1 MYGGVY
7 MSVDKSWGSKLFDSI
22 NIILLS
28 IIGLVTLIPFV
39 YVFAGSFTTVAELA
53 QKQFVIIPKE
63 ITFEAY
69 RYIFST
75 NTVSKAMGV
84 STGVTL
90 AGTLFSL
97 ALTILM
103 AYGLSK
109 KDLLGRRGIMF
120 LVIFTMLFNGG
131 LIPSFIVVKELGLI
145 DSYAALI
152 IPSALSAFNLII
164 MRNFFQNLPEGLEES
179 AKIDGAGSWSILLR
193 IVMPLSM
200 PVIATISLFYAV
212 GYWNTYFQAVMY
224 INDAT
229 KWPIQVILRQIV
241 ILASGLAGDTSD
253 FAGDYIAPPEQGIKM
268 AVIVIATLPILIVYP
283 FLQKYFAKGAMLG
296 SIKG

>member
-1 MYGGVY
+1 MTY
-7 MSVDKSWGSKLFDSI
+7 DKSWGSRIFDSV

-53 QKQFVIIPKE
+53 EKQFVIIPTQF
-63 ITFEAY
+63 TFEAY

-75 NTVSKAMGV
+75 NTVSRAMGV
-84 STGVTL
+84 SAGVTL

-97 ALTILM
+97 ILTILM

-109 KDLLGRRGIMF
+109 RDLVGRRLIMF

-131 LIPSFIVVKELGLI
+131 LIPSFIIVKELGLI
-145 DSYAALI
+145 DTYAALI

-179 AKIDGAGSWSILLR
+179 AKIDGAGSWNILLR
-193 IVMPLSM
+193 IVIPLSM

-224 INDAT
+224 INDVT

-241 ILASGLAGDTSD
+241 ILASALTGDTSD
-253 FAGDYIAPPEQGIKM
+253 FGGDYVAPPEQGIKM
-268 AVIVIATLPILIVYP
+268 AVIVIATVPILVVYP
-283 FLQKYFAKGAMLG
+283 FLQKHFTKGAMLG

>member
-1 MYGGVY
+1 MTY
-7 MSVDKSWGSKLFDSI
+7 DKSWGSKIFDSV

-53 QKQFVIIPKE
+53 EKQFVIIPTQF
-63 ITFEAY
+63 TFEAY

-75 NTVSKAMGV
+75 NTVSRAMGV
-84 STGVTL
+84 SVGVTL

-97 ALTILM
+97 ILTILM

-109 KDLLGRRGIMF
+109 RDLVGRRLIMF

-131 LIPSFIVVKELGLI
+131 LIPSFIIVKELGLI
-145 DSYAALI
+145 DTYAALI

-179 AKIDGAGSWSILLR
+179 AKIDGAGSWNILLR
-193 IVMPLSM
+193 IVIPLSM

-224 INDAT
+224 INDVT

-241 ILASGLAGDTSD
+241 ILASALTGDTSD
-253 FAGDYIAPPEQGIKM
+253 FGGDYVAPPEQGIKM
-268 AVIVIATLPILIVYP
+268 AVIVIATVPILVVYP
-283 FLQKYFAKGAMLG
+283 FLQKHFTKGAMLG

>member
-1 MYGGVY
+1 MTY
-7 MSVDKSWGSKLFDSI
+7 DKSWGNKIFDSI

-28 IIGLVTLIPFV
+28 IIGLVTLVPFI
-39 YVFAGSFTTVAELA
+39 YVFAGSFATVAELA
-53 QKQFVIIPKE
+53 EKQFVIIPTE

-75 NTVSKAMGV
+75 NTVSRAMGV
-84 STGVTL
+84 SVGVTL

-97 ALTILM
+97 ILTILM

-109 KDLLGRRGIMF
+109 RDLVGRRLIMF

-131 LIPSFIVVKELGLI
+131 LIPSFIIVKELGLI
-145 DSYAALI
+145 DTYAALI

-179 AKIDGAGSWSILLR
+179 AKIDGAGSWNILLR
-193 IVMPLSM
+193 IVIPLSM

-224 INDAT
+224 INDVT

-241 ILASGLAGDTSD
+241 ILASALTGDTSD
-253 FAGDYIAPPEQGIKM
+253 FGGDYVAPPEQGIKM
-268 AVIVIATLPILIVYP
+268 AVIVIATVPILIVYP
-283 FLQKYFAKGAMLG
+283 FLQKHFTKGAMLG